1 MRAFLSPTIALLIA
15 TGIVLSGCQ
24 RATDAKPEA
33 AAAPTEQH
41 PNTVKLTPDE
51 IRQAGI
57 QSAPAA
63 MQDIAE
69 PLLLTGTLTANQDK
83 LAKVSVRLP
92 GRVVA
97 AETSLGQPV
106 RAQQRLAELESIELG
121 EAQAAYQQALG
132 EAHVAEAGLTRAKRL
147 AADDI
152 IPQKDLLRAQADA
165 QRAGAALRAAGDKLR
180 MLGVAASEAPGARSR
195 FPVVAPFAGTVIEK
209 QAVIGTL
216 VQADQP
222 LFTIA
227 DLSTVWLEADVYEK
241 DLAKLST
248 GVEATVTVNSYPGTA
263 FHGKLTYLSAVMD
276 KASRTVKARVEILNP
291 DGKLRPGMFASV
303 TLTTPNKIHA
313 LALPTEA
320 IVQIQGKPAVF
331 VADKDGFAPRAV
343 ETGPVV
349 GGQTAIQAGVSAGD
363 QVVVRGAYALKARLL
378 KSQLGTED

>member
-1 MRAFLSPTIALLIA
+1 MKAYFLPTLALLIA
-15 TGIVLSGCQ
+15 TATVLSGCQ
-24 RATDAKPEA
+24 RATDAKREA
-33 AAAPTEQH
+33 VTAPTEH
-41 PNTVKLTPDE
+41 PTNAIKLTPDE

-63 MQDIAE
+63 IQDIAE

-83 LAKVSVRLP
+83 LAKVSVKLP

-97 AETSLGQPV
+97 AEATLGQPV

-147 AADDI
+147 AADEI

-180 MLGVAASEAPGARSR
+180 MLGVVASETPGARSR

-222 LFTIA
+222 LFTVA

-241 DLAKLST
+241 DLAKLTT
-248 GVEATVTVNSYPGTA
+248 GIDASVAVEAYPKVA
-263 FHGKLTYLSAVMD
+263 FRGRLTYLGAVMD
-276 KASRTVKARVEILNP
+276 KASRTVKARVEIANP

-303 TLTTPNKIHA
+303 TLATPNRTHA
-313 LALPTEA
+313 LALPTGA
-320 IVQIQGKPAVF
+320 IVQIQGKSAVF
-331 VADKDGFAPRAV
+331 VAGKDGFAPRVV
-343 ETGPVV
+343 EPGHVLGGQATIEAGLSAGEPVV
-349 GGQTAIQAGVSAGD
+349 VS
-363 QVVVRGAYALKARLL
+363 GAYALKARLL
-378 KSQLGTED
+378 KSQLGTDD

>member
-1 MRAFLSPTIALLIA
+1 MKAYFLPTLALLIA
-15 TGIVLSGCQ
+15 TATVLSGCQ
-24 RATDAKPEA
+24 RATDAKREA
-33 AAAPTEQH
+33 VTAPTEH
-41 PNTVKLTPDE
+41 PTNAIKLTPDE

-63 MQDIAE
+63 IQDIAE

-83 LAKVSVRLP
+83 LAKVSVKLP

-97 AETSLGQPV
+97 AEATMGQPV

-147 AADDI
+147 AADEI

-180 MLGVAASEAPGARSR
+180 MLGVVASETPGARSR

-222 LFTIA
+222 LFTVA

-241 DLAKLST
+241 DLAKLTT
-248 GVEATVTVNSYPGTA
+248 GIDASVAVEAYPKVA
-263 FHGKLTYLSAVMD
+263 FRGRLTYLGAVMD
-276 KASRTVKARVEILNP
+276 KASRTVKARVEIANP

-303 TLTTPNKIHA
+303 TLATPNRTHA
-313 LALPTEA
+313 LALPTGA
-320 IVQIQGKPAVF
+320 IVQIQGKSAVF
-331 VADKDGFAPRAV
+331 VAGKDGFAPRVV
-343 ETGPVV
+343 EPGHVLGGQATIEAGLSAGEPVV
-349 GGQTAIQAGVSAGD
+349 VS
-363 QVVVRGAYALKARLL
+363 GAYALKARLL
-378 KSQLGTED
+378 KSQLGTDD

>member
-41 PNTVKLTPDE
+41 PNTVQLTPDE

-57 QSAPAA
+57 QSTPAA

-97 AETSLGQPV
+97 AEASLGQPV

-121 EAQAAYQQALG
+121 ETQAAYQQALG

-147 AADDI
+147 AVDDI

-180 MLGVAASEAPGARSR
+180 MLGVAASETPGTRSR

-241 DLAKLST
+241 DLAKLTT
-248 GVEATVTVNSYPGTA
+248 GIDATVTVEAYPNLA
-263 FHGKLTYLSAVMD
+263 FRGKLTYLGAVMD
-276 KASRTVKARVEILNP
+276 KASRTVKARVEIANP

-303 TLTTPNKIHA
+303 TLATANRTHA
-313 LALPTEA
+313 LALPTGA

-331 VADKDGFAPRAV
+331 VAGKDGFAPRAV
-343 ETGPVV
+343 EPGHVM
-349 GGQTAIQAGVSAGD
+349 GGQTTIQAGLSAGEP
-363 QVVVRGAYALKARLL
+363 VVVSGAYALKARLL
-378 KSQLGTED
+378 KSQLGTDD